1 MGSRVQGFQ
10 YLWPLGSVVVVPGL
24 WSIGSIVVM
33 YRLSCSEACA
43 AAAAAAAK
51 SLQSCPTL

>member
-43 AAAAAAAK
+43 AAAAAAK